1 MKGGSPGSEA
11 RLIPPVIQRFLRE
24 FIRKMRADITEA
36 MRRFERGEV
45 TRDELPRMVIQIADE
60 LADLVRLSGSLVAGL
75 ISRPRI
81 SGANGALKSVA
92 NDAGSNVQTDRLAL
106 RVAEA
111 ATMLGVSRS
120 ALYELIYKREIGVV
134 RLGGRSIRIPRS
146 EIDRL
151 LADSLIPLLVR

>member
-1 MKGGSPGSEA
+1 
-11 RLIPPVIQRFLRE
+11 
-24 FIRKMRADITEA
+24 MRADITEA

-60 LADLVRLSGSLVAGL
+60 LADLVRLSGSLIAGL
-75 ISRPRI
+75 MSRPRI
-81 SGANGALKSVA
+81 SGANGTLKSVA
-92 NDAGSNVQTDRLAL
+92 NDASSSVQPARLAL

-151 LADSLIPLLVR
+151 LADSLIPRLVR

>member
-1 MKGGSPGSEA
+1 
-11 RLIPPVIQRFLRE
+11 
-24 FIRKMRADITEA
+24 MRADITEA

-60 LADLVRLSGSLVAGL
+60 LADLVRLGGSLVAGL
-75 ISRPRI
+75 MSRPRI
-81 SGANGALKSVA
+81 SGANGAPKGVA
-92 NDAGSNVQTDRLAL
+92 NDASSNVQAARIAL
-106 RVAEA
+106 KVVEA
-111 ATMLGVSRS
+111 ATMLGISRS

-151 LADSLIPLLVR
+151 LADSLIPRLAR

>member
-1 MKGGSPGSEA
+1 MS
-11 RLIPPVIQRFLRE
+11 
-24 FIRKMRADITEA
+24 ADITEA

-75 ISRPRI
+75 MSRPRI
-81 SGANGALKSVA
+81 SGASGALKGVA
-92 NDAGSNVQTDRLAL
+92 NDASSNVQAARIAL
-106 RVAEA
+106 KVVEA

-151 LADSLIPLLVR
+151 LADSLIPRLVR

>member
-1 MKGGSPGSEA
+1 
-11 RLIPPVIQRFLRE
+11 
-24 FIRKMRADITEA
+24 MRADITEA
-36 MRRFERGEV
+36 IGRFERGEV

-60 LADLVRLSGSLVAGL
+60 LADLVRLSGSLVAGF

-81 SGANGALKSVA
+81 SGANGTLKSVA
-92 NDAGSNVQTDRLAL
+92 NEPSSNVQAARIAL
-106 RVAEA
+106 KVVEVAIQ
-111 ATMLGVSRS
+111 MLGVSRS

-151 LADSLIPLLVR
+151 LADSLIPRLVR

>member
-1 MKGGSPGSEA
+1 MK
-11 RLIPPVIQRFLRE
+11 
-24 FIRKMRADITEA
+24 TEICDA

-45 TRDELPRMVIQIADE
+45 TRDELPKMVAQIGEE
-60 LADLVRLSGSLVAGL
+60 LADLVRLTGSVVAGL
-75 ISRPRI
+75 LSRPRI
-81 SGANGALKSVA
+81 ADANGALKGVA
-92 NDAGSNVQTDRLAL
+92 NDASGNVQAARLTL
-106 RVAEA
+106 KVVEA

-151 LADSLIPLLVR
+151 LADSLIPRLVR